1 MSCAAVR
8 APTVT
13 NESTSG
19 VPALGF
25 NPSADS
31 AIATVIGSYVT
42 LDETQRRSVGAIVG
56 MYLAAEKL
64 LK

>member
-1 MSCAAVR
+1 M
-8 APTVT
+8 T

-31 AIATVIGSYVT
+31 AIATVIGSYIT